1 MNSEKINLLAQS
13 LLDLPGNIQEKQI
26 ELLGLNE
33 KISSLREEISRT
45 EVSIKSEIAKETDI
59 NGKKIYS
66 NDDARAAAFIQVTED
81 NEELQ
86 EKREEL
92 VSLQKNYSLFSLE
105 IERLQ
110 SDQKNYRVLL
120 DFFRS

>member
-13 LLDLPGNIQEKQI
+13 LLDLPGNIQEKQV

-33 KISSLREEISRT
+33 KISSLREEISHT

-59 NGKKIYS
+59 NGKKIFS
-66 NDDARAAAFIQVTED
+66 NDDARAAAFIQVTEN

-86 EKREEL
+86 EKKEEL
-92 VSLQKNYSLFSLE
+92 STLQKNYSLLSLE

-110 SDQKNYRVLL
+110 NDQKNYRVLL

>member
-13 LLDLPGNIQEKQI
+13 LLDLPERIQEKQI

-33 KISSLREEISRT
+33 KISSLREEILRT
-45 EVSIKSEIAKETDI
+45 EVSIKFEIAKEIDN

-66 NDDARAAAFIQVTED
+66 NDDARSAAFIQVTED

-86 EKREEL
+86 QKKEDL
-92 VSLQKNYSLFSLE
+92 LALQKNYSLLSLD

-110 SDQKNYRVLL
+110 NDQKNYRVLL
-120 DFFRS
+120 DFFKV